1 MYLQYGRYLLIAS
14 SRKGSLPAHLQGGWS
29 QYEYA
34 PWSGGYWH
42 NINVQMNYWPVF
54 STNLAELFEAYADY
68 NAAYRKKANLLA
80 ADYIRKNNP
89 EALAE
94 PVEENGWTI
103 GTGAN
108 AFSISAPGG
117 HSGPG
122 TGGFTTKLFWD
133 YYDFTRDK
141 EVLD

>member
-14 SRKGSLPAHLQGGWS
+14 SRKGSLPDHLQGGWS

-34 PWSGGYWH
+34 PWSGGYWY

-133 YYDFTRDK
+133 Y
-141 EVLD
+141 